1 MTPLHAFRGRG
12 MPAVTSRTPVALL
25 LLALAVL
32 TSALGAQGNRERT
45 IYVSAVDEKGEPVPG
60 LGPDAFIVREDNQ
73 RREILR
79 VSRASGDPLDI
90 AVLVDNS
97 AAASDEVTF
106 IREGLTA
113 FISAML
119 GPAGGTAKEDAGT
132 PIDARIAIVALADR
146 PTVFVEYTADRKRL
160 AEGVGRIFSMS
171 STGAT
176 LLDGI
181 AETSRGLRSREAPR
195 AVILPIVTDG
205 VEFTNRYSKDVVS
218 ELRTAGA
225 ALHMVT
231 IGRFLHEEEHGIRER
246 SFLLDE
252 GPRRSGGQRISLLA
266 PHGLTPALE
275 RLARELSS
283 QYKVVYGRP
292 DSPFTPDDFEI
303 RSARDGITMRAAPAR
318 GETGAR

>member
-1 MTPLHAFRGRG
+1 
-12 MPAVTSRTPVALL
+12 MPVILL
-25 LLALAVL
+25 LFLCALAVL
-32 TSALGAQGNRERT
+32 TPALSAQGNRERT
-45 IYVSAVDEKGEPVPG
+45 LFVSAVDENGEPVLG
-60 LGPDAFIVREDNQ
+60 LGPEAFIVREDNQ

-79 VSRASGDPLDI
+79 VSRAIDPIDI

-106 IREGLTA
+106 IREGVTA

-119 GPAGGTAKEDAGT
+119 GPAGAAAKEDAAAAAT
-132 PIDARIAIVALADR
+132 VRIAILALADR
-146 PTVFVEYTADRKRL
+146 PTVFVEYTDDRKRL

-181 AETSRGLRSREAPR
+181 AETSRGLRSRETPR

-218 ELRTAGA
+218 ELLTARA

-231 IGRFLHEEEHGIRER
+231 IGRFLHEEEHAIRER